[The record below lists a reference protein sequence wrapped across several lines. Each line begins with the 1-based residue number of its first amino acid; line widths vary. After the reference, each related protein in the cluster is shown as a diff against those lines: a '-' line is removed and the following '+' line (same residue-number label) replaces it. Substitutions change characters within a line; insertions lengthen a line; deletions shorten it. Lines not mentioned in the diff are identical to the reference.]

1 MCPGCPIFLG
11 KSSKVFGISS
21 SFSNQ
26 NEQYGNFIEPI
37 ISSLQNDLSHEE
49 LENDKFLYVGE
60 VREGKKE
67 GYGECFYKNGDYYK
81 GEWVNDKKE
90 GKGLLYFRGERY
102 EGNFKNG
109 YYIGGNIKEKKYSFE
124 IGVNNHEKD
133 DLDDDIQFGEP
144 YLEENLIKKNSD
156 KKKAKLCF
164 SNNKECFRVCLGC
177 CIYCCICLI
186 FIIVIVAFY
195 EPPAYNFSI
204 NIPDIYVPPD
214 TPPGTNSYSFYEL
227 SKYCKVRKNNKCMK
241 CLDGNELIDGNCLT
255 YSFQATYFT
264 NFDNEKISLIN
275 SKYISEI
282 FKIKINKNNYINPIS
297 EFIFETKG
305 EHIVY
310 FYIYH
315 QNLKS
320 LNQIFK
326 QINNIKSISF
336 NPYYNTSLINDMSEM
351 FYNSSLISARFPSF
365 NTSNVLNM
373 SYMFYN
379 CKNLSFIDITN
390 FNTEN
395 VKDMSYMFYNCN
407 KLTSIDLNNFK
418 FQNIQIKGMFHNCS
432 SLKYID

>member
-1 MCPGCPIFLG
+1 
-11 KSSKVFGISS
+11 
-21 SFSNQ
+21 
-26 NEQYGNFIEPI
+26 
-37 ISSLQNDLSHEE
+37 
-49 LENDKFLYVGE
+49 
-60 VREGKKE
+60 
-67 GYGECFYKNGDYYK
+67 
-81 GEWVNDKKE
+81 
-90 GKGLLYFRGERY
+90 
-102 EGNFKNG
+102 
-109 YYIGGNIKEKKYSFE
+109 
-124 IGVNNHEKD
+124 
-133 DLDDDIQFGEP
+133 
-144 YLEENLIKKNSD
+144 
-156 KKKAKLCF
+156 
-164 SNNKECFRVCLGC
+164 
-177 CIYCCICLI
+177 
-186 FIIVIVAFY
+186 
-195 EPPAYNFSI
+195 
-204 NIPDIYVPPD
+204 
-214 TPPGTNSYSFYEL
+214 
-227 SKYCKVRKNNKCMK
+227 MK
-241 CLDGNELIDGNCLT
+241 CLYGYELIDGNCLT

-264 NFDNEKISLIN
+264 NFDYEKISLIN

-418 FQNIQIKGMFHNCS
+418 IQNIMIKGMFHNCS
-432 SLKYID
+432 SLKYIDI